1 MDSIYVN
8 GFWDTPVLSH
18 LLKKIATIERL
29 SINTFVFK
37 KDRFLQLV
45 AACKTS
51 STLCAATFERITVFD
66 TKSEDILEILQED
79 IVISCANTKIGTLV
93 SFKIEN
99 R

>member
-8 GFWDTPVLSH
+8 GFWDSPVLPH
-18 LLKKIATIERL
+18 LLKQIATIERL
-29 SINTFVFK
+29 SINTFIFK

-45 AACKTS
+45 TACKTS
-51 STLCAATFERITVFD
+51 STLRAATFERITVFD
-66 TKSEDILEILQED
+66 TRSEDIFQILHED
-79 IVISCANTKIGTLV
+79 TIMSCANTKIGTLV